1 MKVKRMK
8 GLLDHK
14 SKPVQMNINHN
25 NKITLK
31 LIVLMTFPLNL
42 LRIIHNFNNSLKM
55 MILYLATLNRSQQ
68 RLLHLE
74 INMMMRGLLR
84 EPSLHKEFLKMTD
97 QLRGLLRMKDQL
109 KELNKRYLKMK
120 DQSKQLNKKFLRMID
135 QLDLKDK
142 RMKYLLSLK
151 NNIIQFLRMIDRLK
165 EQTNK
170 YSNNNK
176 II

>member
-1 MKVKRMK
+1 
-8 GLLDHK
+8 
-14 SKPVQMNINHN
+14 
-25 NKITLK
+25 
-31 LIVLMTFPLNL
+31 
-42 LRIIHNFNNSLKM
+42 
-55 MILYLATLNRSQQ
+55 MIRYSVILNRSLQK
-68 RLLHLE
+68 LLHLE

-97 QLRGLLRMKDQL
+97 QLRELLRMRDQS
-109 KELNKRYLKMK
+109 KEFNKRYLKMK
-120 DQSKQLNKKFLRMID
+120 DQSKELNRKYLKMID

-151 NNIIQFLRMIDRLK
+151 NNIIQYLRMIDRLK